1 MSINYLVPPGL
12 ISYANILIKSSNHC
26 HHGQLLYDLL
36 VFLDPSHSLIEGF
49 CILQPFLE
57 LSPSFFLVHK
67 LWNTRQF
74 WPVDGQ
80 SLVVMLLHLAMGN
93 SQNRSSFIPQQ
104 AT

>member
-1 MSINYLVPPGL
+1 VSTNYLVPPGL
-12 ISYANILIKSSNHC
+12 ISFANILIKSSNHC
-26 HHGQLLYDLL
+26 HHSQFLDYLL
-36 VFLDPSHSLIEGF
+36 VLLDPSHGLIEGL

-57 LSPSFFLVHK
+57 LSPRLFLVHK

-93 SQNRSSFIPQQ
+93 NQNKSSFIPQQ